1 MLILARLDREESE
14 DISALVDVQPE
25 EEEEESVPGPSGLN
39 RVEDRGLSDLSH
51 ELLGRSSYYR
61 FT

>member
-14 DISALVDVQPE
+14 DISALVDVQP